1 MTVNVRAVNDN
12 EFFDWLELYS
22 GYGEFYE
29 TPLNDE
35 KALLVW
41 SWLIDS
47 DHELNAYV
55 AVDSDDKP
63 IGLAHYRE
71 FARPLA
77 GGTGLY
83 LDDLFVSP
91 DARGAGVGTAL
102 ISALKDKAAREN
114 FSVVRWITASDN
126 ATAQRVYDR
135 LANKTSWITY
145 DLIP

>member
-1 MTVNVRAVNDN
+1 MTVNVRAVNEN

-22 GYGEFYE
+22 EYGEFYE
-29 TPLNDE
+29 TPLTDE

-47 DHELNAYV
+47 DHELNAFV
-55 AVDSDDKP
+55 AVDSNDKP

-77 GGTGLY
+77 GATGLY

-91 DARGAGVGTAL
+91 DARGAGVGSALITAL
-102 ISALKDKAAREN
+102 KEKAENEN

-126 ATAQRVYDR
+126 ATAQRVYDK